1 MSTSH
6 SRLEPFFQQMVRNS
20 YAGKLGIHDTA
31 ITQYVARLLCEFSEA
46 DKLYKVRD
54 DEGRPSLARRDGA
67 AADPVHGTATSFD
80 AERAVRKHIGDYALF
95 VSGMYPESMDPYRRR
110 HGQQSFEELVKVG
123 KESYYIVSQFDLEEY
138 ADEAPMFRRL
148 AGWFDR
154 CIYGLRLV
162 REELTHNKPGF
173 LARPR
178 ELARLCEGAAE
189 RMGNRKSPR
198 SDTPTRRQHIPRAVA
213 EVKSPPARKLE
224 DRAR

>member
-1 MSTSH
+1 MQAETH
-6 SRLEPFFQQMVRNS
+6 PLEPFFQQMVRNS

-31 ITQYVARLLCEFSEA
+31 ITEYVAHLLCEFSEA
-46 DKLYKVRD
+46 DKLYKVHD
-54 DEGRPSLARRDGA
+54 EEGRPIRTLEELLTAS
-67 AADPVHGTATSFD
+67 DPIHGTAPSFD

-162 REELTHNKPGF
+162 REELSHGKPGF
-173 LARPR
+173 L
-178 ELARLCEGAAE
+178 
-189 RMGNRKSPR
+189 
-198 SDTPTRRQHIPRAVA
+198 
-213 EVKSPPARKLE
+213 PARVN
-224 DRAR
+224 

>member
-1 MSTSH
+1 MPTETH
-6 SRLEPFFQQMVRNS
+6 PLEPFFHQIVRNS
-20 YAGKLGIHDTA
+20 YDGKLGIHDTA

-46 DKLYKVRD
+46 DKLYKVKD
-54 DEGRPSLARRDGA
+54 DAGRPIHSLDQLVE
-67 AADPVHGTATSFD
+67 AADPIHGTATSFD

-154 CIYGLRLV
+154 CICGLRLV
-162 REELTHNKPGF
+162 REELTNGKPGF
-173 LARPR
+173 L
-178 ELARLCEGAAE
+178 
-189 RMGNRKSPR
+189 
-198 SDTPTRRQHIPRAVA
+198 
-213 EVKSPPARKLE
+213 PARVN
-224 DRAR
+224 

>member
-1 MSTSH
+1 MQAETH
-6 SRLEPFFQQMVRNS
+6 PLEPFFQQIVRNS
-20 YAGKLGIHDTA
+20 YNGRLGMHDTA
-31 ITQYVARLLCEFSEA
+31 ITEYVARLLCEFSEA

-54 DEGRPSLARRDGA
+54 EEGRPIRALEEMVQ
-67 AADPVHGTATSFD
+67 AADPVHGSAASFD
-80 AERAVRKHIGDYALF
+80 TERRVRKHIGDYALF

-162 REELTHNKPGF
+162 REDLANSKPGF
-173 LARPR
+173 LPSRV
-178 ELARLCEGAAE
+178 
-189 RMGNRKSPR
+189 N
-198 SDTPTRRQHIPRAVA
+198 
-213 EVKSPPARKLE
+213 
-224 DRAR
+224 

>member
-1 MSTSH
+1 MAGISGYAH
-6 SRLEPFFQQMVRNS
+6 SAAGHRLSSERLSKRLWEVCMQQAHPLEPFFQQAVRNS
-20 YAGKLGIHDTA
+20 YEGKLGLHDPDVTG
-31 ITQYVARLLCEFSEA
+31 YVAHLLCEFSQA
-46 DKLYKVRD
+46 DNLYKVRD
-54 DEGRPSLARRDGA
+54 QAGRPIEELTEMML
-67 AADPVHGTATSFD
+67 AADPVHGSAPSFD

-162 REELTHNKPGF
+162 REELTNNKPGF
-173 LARPR
+173 L
-178 ELARLCEGAAE
+178 
-189 RMGNRKSPR
+189 
-198 SDTPTRRQHIPRAVA
+198 
-213 EVKSPPARKLE
+213 PARVS
-224 DRAR
+224 

>member
-1 MSTSH
+1 MPTETH
-6 SRLEPFFQQMVRNS
+6 PLEPFFHQIVRNS
-20 YAGKLGIHDTA
+20 YDGKLGIHDTA
-31 ITQYVARLLCEFSEA
+31 ITHYVARLLCEFSEA

-54 DEGRPSLARRDGA
+54 DEGRPIHSLDQMLEAS
-67 AADPVHGTATSFD
+67 DPIHGTAPSFD

-162 REELTHNKPGF
+162 REELTQGKPGF
-173 LARPR
+173 L
-178 ELARLCEGAAE
+178 
-189 RMGNRKSPR
+189 
-198 SDTPTRRQHIPRAVA
+198 
-213 EVKSPPARKLE
+213 PARVN
-224 DRAR
+224 

>member
-1 MSTSH
+1 MPTETH
-6 SRLEPFFQQMVRNS
+6 PLEPFFHQIVRNS
-20 YAGKLGIHDTA
+20 YDGKLGIHDTA
-31 ITQYVARLLCEFSEA
+31 ITQYVARLLCEFSES

-54 DEGRPSLARRDGA
+54 DEGRPIHSLDQMVQ
-67 AADPVHGTATSFD
+67 AADPVHGTAPSFD

-162 REELTHNKPGF
+162 REELTQGKPGF
-173 LARPR
+173 L
-178 ELARLCEGAAE
+178 
-189 RMGNRKSPR
+189 
-198 SDTPTRRQHIPRAVA
+198 
-213 EVKSPPARKLE
+213 PARVN
-224 DRAR
+224 

>member
-1 MSTSH
+1 MTRREFRSWNPFQRGSFPPNLPLAGLEEACMQAETH
-6 SRLEPFFQQMVRNS
+6 PLEPFFQQIVRNS
-20 YAGKLGIHDTA
+20 YSGKLGINDTA
-31 ITQYVARLLCEFSEA
+31 ITHYVAHLLCEFSEA

-54 DEGRPSLARRDGA
+54 EEGRPIRTLEDLLQ
-67 AADPVHGTATSFD
+67 AADPVHGTAPSFD

-148 AGWFDR
+148 SGWFDR

-162 REELTHNKPGF
+162 REELTVSQPGF
-173 LARPR
+173 L
-178 ELARLCEGAAE
+178 
-189 RMGNRKSPR
+189 
-198 SDTPTRRQHIPRAVA
+198 
-213 EVKSPPARKLE
+213 PARVN
-224 DRAR
+224 